1 MMTKVLD
8 TEQRGYI
15 DFKTFQARIKPRM
28 SDQVTVVENES
39 HKPNMWATREKLD
52 EYGEKQKTLKDSIKE
67 VNKVFRPD
75 AD

>member
-1 MMTKVLD
+1 
-8 TEQRGYI
+8 
-15 DFKTFQARIKPRM
+15 
-28 SDQVTVVENES
+28 
-39 HKPNMWATREKLD
+39 MWATREKLD